1 LYCIVENLFISEFP
15 GPVIVG
21 AYLGIST
28 SYALFELGTNIP
40 PVVDAIAW
48 QFKLI
53 SLFRCPAPGD
63 DVAAQLLLA
72 P

>member
-1 LYCIVENLFISEFP
+1 MVRIHWLDEVCDKKVGTCTFECIVENLFIFEFP

-40 PVVDAIAW
+40 PVVDAIA
-48 QFKLI
+48 
-53 SLFRCPAPGD
+53 
-63 DVAAQLLLA
+63 
-72 P
+72 